1 MSKPYNSTHTQ
12 MDESYVRR
20 LARTEGILIS
30 GGSDF
35 HGSNKPAISLGTG
48 RGNLKISYDIL
59 TNLREARKK

>member
-1 MSKPYNSTHTQ
+1 MCGA
-12 MDESYVRR
+12 

-35 HGSNKPAISLGTG
+35 HGSNQASDLSWHMEEE
-48 RGNLKISYDIL
+48 NLKISYDIL

>member
-1 MSKPYNSTHTQ
+1 

-59 TNLREARKK
+59 TNLREARKE